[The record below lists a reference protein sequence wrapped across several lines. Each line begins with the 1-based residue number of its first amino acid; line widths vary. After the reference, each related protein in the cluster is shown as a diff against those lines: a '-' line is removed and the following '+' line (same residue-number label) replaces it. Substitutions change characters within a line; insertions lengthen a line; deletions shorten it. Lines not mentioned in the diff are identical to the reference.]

1 MKTPDWLGVFSFCY
15 NDYCMTRQW
24 NFRKLRAQ
32 RRKKSSLSDIIVNVY
47 GRKMERQKP
56 WSAFY
61 QKKRSKSVWSKL
73 ALSKIK
79 YSPIMIVAWLSLFSI
94 LSYALFFS
102 DLFLVQNLEISGN
115 HFVETEAVRKEILPE
130 GRRLNW
136 LLFGAGRLN
145 DQLKSAFSEIDEVSF
160 ERIWPS
166 TLRVTI
172 AEQDTPI
179 IWETNNQQFLI
190 TREGYVYDVM
200 RPGVVALIVKDDKN
214 LPVKVGERI
223 STEDFVNFVT
233 RLASNLPRKTGLTVQ
248 QVRVPETTFEI
259 EVETNQ
265 SYYLIFDTGLSLDR
279 QLDNLARSLNY
290 LEDNTVYVD
299 LRVPDRVF
307 YK

>member
-1 MKTPDWLGVFSFCY
+1 
-15 NDYCMTRQW
+15 
-24 NFRKLRAQ
+24 
-32 RRKKSSLSDIIVNVY
+32 
-47 GRKMERQKP
+47 
-56 WSAFY
+56 
-61 QKKRSKSVWSKL
+61 
-73 ALSKIK
+73 
-79 YSPIMIVAWLSLFSI
+79 MIVAWLSLFSI